1 MTLGTHSGTLLFVR
15 KVFDWDNEK
24 NKKLIKERKISF
36 EAIVSLIE
44 SENIIAIVKGKGKF
58 THQNQFIVEMNRY
71 IYIVPFVED
80 GEKIFLKTI
89 IPSRKLTKKFLA
101 GGEVK

>member
-1 MTLGTHSGTLLFVR
+1 VK

-44 SENIIAIVKGKGKF
+44 SGNIISTVIGKGKYA
-58 THQNQFIVEMNRY
+58 HQKQFVVEMNRY

-80 GEKIFLKTI
+80 NEKVFLKTI
-89 IPSRKLTKKFLA
+89 IPSRKLTKKFLS
-101 GGEVK
+101 GGK

>member
-1 MTLGTHSGTLLFVR
+1 MK

-24 NKKLIKERKISF
+24 NKKLIKDRKISF

-44 SENIIAIVKGKGKF
+44 SGNIISTSSGKGKYA
-58 THQNQFIVEMNRY
+58 HQKQFIVEMNRY

-80 GEKIFLKTI
+80 DQKVFLKTI
-89 IPSRKLTKKFLA
+89 IPSRKLTKKFLS
-101 GGEVK
+101 GGK